1 MSPPSADAGLPAAPA
16 GSAAMSVL
24 QRLGRSL
31 MLPIAV
37 LPAAGLLLRLGQ
49 DDLLGRSDSAL
60 LDDVARIVGTA
71 GGALFDNLP
80 VLFAIG
86 VAIGFARKADGSTAL
101 AALVGYLVFHAV
113 SMNMFFILFDAGM
126 RESITVEVF
135 DRSTPGV
142 PDVVLDLGA
151 QNPTRVLGGIV
162 MGLVSALL
170 WQRYHRTRLPTWLAF
185 FGGRRLVP
193 ILTAFAGLVIGVFL
207 GAVWPVLGGW
217 VRAGGTW
224 LASNSELGAGI
235 YGMVNRALLP
245 LGMHHIVNNVI
256 WTQVPECVVDGKRLA
271 GDLICFNNGAVGHG
285 GFEAGFYPV
294 LMFGLPAAALA
305 IWRAAPPHRRTAVG
319 SIMISAALT
328 AFLTGITEPIEFAF
342 IFVAPVLFVIHIVL
356 TGVSLALASALGAKL
371 AFSFSSGLID
381 LVLYGTAPNAQ
392 GIPIIIVMGLVYAV
406 VYYTGFSFLIRRLNI
421 MTPGR
426 EPEPDVDSGES
437 PAVTAAPPEPT
448 ESAEPTAPA
457 EPVTSAPTAEPTGAT
472 GATGVT
478 APAEPARPVT
488 STPPVGSATPPP
500 GPAGAPRASGP
511 GGSG

>member
-1 MSPPSADAGLPAAPA
+1 MSPLPADAGPPAAHPR

-37 LPAAGLLLRLGQ
+37 LPAAGLLFRLGQ
-49 DDLLGRSDSAL
+49 DDLLGRTDSAL
-60 LDDVARIVGTA
+60 LDDVARVVGTA

-80 VLFAIG
+80 ILFAIG

-113 SMNMFFILFDAGM
+113 SMNMFFILFDADLRGP
-126 RESITVEVF
+126 ITTEVF
-135 DRSTPGV
+135 DRSDPGV
-142 PDVVLDLGA
+142 PDTVLNLGA

-170 WQRYHRTRLPTWLAF
+170 WQRYYRTKLPTWLAF

-193 ILTAFAGLVIGVFL
+193 ILTAFAGLVIGVLF
-207 GAVWPVLGGW
+207 GFVWPLLGGW
-217 VRAGGTW
+217 VRASGAW

-235 YGMVNRALLP
+235 YGMINRALLP

-256 WTQVPECVVDGKRLA
+256 WTQVPECVVDGKKLA
-271 GDLICFNNGAVGHG
+271 GDLICFNNGAVGYG

-294 LMFGLPAAALA
+294 LMFGLPAAAIA

-356 TGVSLALASALGAKL
+356 TGISMAVASALGAKL

-381 LVLYGTAPNAQ
+381 LGLYGTAPNAR
-392 GIPIIIVMGLVYAV
+392 GIPIIIVMGLFYAV
-406 VYYTGFSFLIRRLNI
+406 IYYTVFTFLIRRLNI

-437 PAVTAAPPEPT
+437 
-448 ESAEPTAPA
+448 
-457 EPVTSAPTAEPTGAT
+457 SAPVRGGADGGRTLGDTNTGRARSR
-472 GATGVT
+472 ADDD
-478 APAEPARPVT
+478 PARENADT
-488 STPPVGSATPPP
+488 D
-500 GPAGAPRASGP
+500 RAQENTNTGRARGDAESGP
-511 GGSG
+511 PLS